1 MARKKAAAKK
11 AEPAATPVGGASK
24 PPSAAGLRRRQEVFG
39 VLIILFSILLSFAIY
54 SFSAADLPPALQF
67 NPAAATE
74 PAGKMHNAIGPFGV
88 TIAGVVF
95 YIIGFA
101 AYILPVLL
109 LLWGFYKFRGV
120 MELEFIARTSGGIL
134 LLLCLA
140 AIFALPWPGESSMRP
155 LAEAWG
161 RGGSLGV
168 FLGDFLSN
176 NLGLLGAY
184 LTLVMFTVISLILFT
199 DLSVFRVARK
209 GGELVEKGVG
219 KLTRGVTEWRVGRE
233 LAREAALEQG
243 TEPVRLVGSEDV
255 PSGFDEPVPGELT
268 PPVTPPPLPGD
279 LLETDLGM
287 MSPGGETPIRLQD
300 HPAETDGLDD
310 GLTTLVRQKPPTT
323 RSEPTTAGTGT
334 APNLDT
340 PPPMDMLES
349 PSGGQADDSWVK
361 EYARFLTAVLN
372 EYGVR
377 ATVINAGPPGP
388 AITRF
393 EVSLGEA
400 EKVAAITGLEEELAL
415 KLKVERVRV
424 AVGSGERGTIGIEI
438 PNPVRRPVL
447 LREVL
452 ESRELAAINSPLA
465 VALGRKQDGLPVCTD
480 LRAMPHL
487 LIAGTTGS
495 GKSVCI
501 NCVIMSM
508 LYRLTMQDVRLILVD
523 HKRVELGVY
532 AGIPHLIDQVVTDPK
547 NAAGALEFAIQEME
561 RRYRLLA
568 SHSVRNIESYNQKAD
583 QGVVSPP
590 AEGDQMRPLLSRG
603 DRMPYICIVID
614 ELGDLMQ
621 LKEARQV
628 EEKLTRLA
636 QMARAVGIHLVI
648 ATQRPS
654 VDVVTGVIKA
664 NFPSRIAFRVASK
677 VDSRTILDRSGAESL
692 LGKGDMLFMPVGASE
707 PNRIQGCF
715 VSTEEIERT
724 VDYLRQIPFVN
735 DTEGLFAKYAEQATG
750 AVSEGEGTDSDILL
764 EEAAQIVIRY
774 QEASISLLQR
784 KLSIGYA
791 RAGRLI
797 DILERRGIVGPSEGS
812 KARKVLVT
820 EYRDEFKPHTD

>member
-1 MARKKAAAKK
+1 MARKKAAPK
-11 AEPAATPVGGASK
+11 AEPTPIGSTSK
-24 PPSAAGLRRRQEVFG
+24 PPNGASLRRRQEIFG
-39 VLIILFSILLSFAIY
+39 ILIILLSILLSFAIY
-54 SFSAADLPPALQF
+54 SFDATDLPAGLRL
-67 NPAAATE
+67 NPSAPTE
-74 PAGKMHNAIGPFGV
+74 AVGKVHNAIGPFGV
-88 TIAGVVF
+88 FMAGIVF

-109 LLWGFYKFRGV
+109 ILWGFYKFRGV
-120 MELEFIARTSGGIL
+120 MELEFIARTSGGL
-134 LLLCLA
+134 MLLLCLA
-140 AIFALPWPGESSMRP
+140 AIFALPWPGEASMRP
-155 LAEAWG
+155 LAEAWA

-168 FLGDFLSN
+168 FLGDFLAN

-184 LTLVMFTVISLILFT
+184 LTLVMFTVISLILYT

-219 KLTRGVTEWRVGRE
+219 KLARGVTEWRVGRE
-233 LAREAALEQG
+233 LAREAALEE
-243 TEPVRLVGSEDV
+243 TDTVRLIPGEDI
-255 PSGFDEPVPGELT
+255 PSGFDDPSLSELT
-268 PPVTPPPLPGD
+268 PPVTPPPLPGE
-279 LLETDLGM
+279 LLESTLGM
-287 MSPGGETPIRLQD
+287 MSPDGEFPFKLKD
-300 HPAETDGLDD
+300 YPMEGDGLDD
-310 GLTTLVRQKPPTT
+310 GLTELVRAKPPTVKA
-323 RSEPTTAGTGT
+323 EPVTTSAVTI
-334 APNLDT
+334 
-340 PPPMDMLES
+340 PPPNPEAPPPINLLES
-349 PSGGQADDSWVK
+349 PTAGQQTDAAWVQ

-377 ATVINAGPPGP
+377 ATVTNAGPPGP

-393 EVSLGEA
+393 EVSLGNA

-424 AVGSGERGTIGIEI
+424 AVGSGERGTLGIEI
-438 PNPVRRPVL
+438 PNPIRRPVL

-452 ESRELAAINSPLA
+452 ESKEMVAVNSPLA
-465 VALGRKQDGLPVCTD
+465 VVLGRKQDGVPVCAD

-501 NCVIMSM
+501 NCVIMSL
-508 LYRLTMQDVRLILVD
+508 LYRLTVQDVRLILVD

-532 AGIPHLIDQVVTDPK
+532 GGIPHLIDSVVTDPK
-547 NAAGALEFAIQEME
+547 KAAGALEWAIQEME
-561 RRYRLLA
+561 KRYRLLA

-590 AEGDQMRPLLSRG
+590 PPDDPMRPLLSLR

-707 PNRIQGCF
+707 PNRIQGCY
-715 VSTEEIERT
+715 VSTEEVERT
-724 VDYLRQIPFVN
+724 VEYLQQIPFTP
-735 DTEGLFAKYAEQATG
+735 DTEGIFGRYAEQG
-750 AVSEGEGTDSDILL
+750 SGNVDEDSGTDSDILL

-820 EYRDEFKPHTD
+820 EYRDEFKPHNG

>member
-1 MARKKAAAKK
+1 M
-11 AEPAATPVGGASK
+11 
-24 PPSAAGLRRRQEVFG
+24 RRRQEIFG
-39 VLIILFSILLSFAIY
+39 VLIILLSILLSFAIY
-54 SFSAADLPPALQF
+54 SFDSADLPSALRF
-67 NPAAATE
+67 NPTASAE
-74 PAGKMHNAIGPFGV
+74 PVGHVHNAIGPFGAFM
-88 TIAGVVF
+88 AGIVF

-101 AYILPVLL
+101 SYILPVLL

-120 MELEFIARTSGGIL
+120 MELEFIARTSGGL
-134 LLLCLA
+134 MLVLCLA
-140 AIFALPWPGESSMRP
+140 AIFALPWPGEASMRP
-155 LAEAWG
+155 LADAWA

-168 FLGDFLSN
+168 FLGDFLAN

-219 KLTRGVTEWRVGRE
+219 KLSRSVTEWRVGRE
-233 LAREAALEQG
+233 LAREAALE
-243 TEPVRLVGSEDV
+243 ESKPVHLISPEEV
-255 PSGFDEPVPGELT
+255 PSGFDDPVPTELS

-287 MSPGGETPIRLQD
+287 MSPGGEFPFKLKD
-300 HPAETDGLDD
+300 YPLEGDGLDE
-310 GLTTLVRQKPPTT
+310 GLTALVRTKPPTLKA
-323 RSEPTTAGTGT
+323 EPATTGT
-334 APNLDT
+334 APTPKPDA
-340 PPPMDMLES
+340 PPPMDLLES
-349 PSGGQADDSWVK
+349 PANSVQTDVAWVK

-377 ATVINAGPPGP
+377 ATVTNAGPPGP

-424 AVGSGERGTIGIEI
+424 AVGSGERGTLGIEI
-438 PNPVRRPVL
+438 PNPIRRPVL

-452 ESRELAAINSPLA
+452 ESGEMAAVNSPLT
-465 VALGRKQDGLPVCTD
+465 VVLGRRQDGVPVCTD

-495 GKSVCI
+495 GKSVCT
-501 NCVIMSM
+501 NCIIMSL
-508 LYRLTMQDVRLILVD
+508 LYRLTVQDVRLILVD

-532 AGIPHLIDQVVTDPK
+532 AGIPHLIDHVVIDPK
-547 NAAGALEFAIQEME
+547 AAAGALEFAIQEME
-561 RRYRLLA
+561 KRYRLLA

-583 QGVVSPP
+583 QGVTSPP
-590 AEGDQMRPLLSRG
+590 PEDDPLRPLLSRG

-715 VSTEEIERT
+715 VSTEEVERT
-724 VDYLRQIPFVN
+724 VVYLQQIPFIP
-735 DTEGLFAKYAEQATG
+735 DTEGIFAKYAEQSG
-750 AVSEGEGTDSDILL
+750 GVVDEDNGTDSDILL

-820 EYRDEFKPHTD
+820 EYRDEFKPRSG